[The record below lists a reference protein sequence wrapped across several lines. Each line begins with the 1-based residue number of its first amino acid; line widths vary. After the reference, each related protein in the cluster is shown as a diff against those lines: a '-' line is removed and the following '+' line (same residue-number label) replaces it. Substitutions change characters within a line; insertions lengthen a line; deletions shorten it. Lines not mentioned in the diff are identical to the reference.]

1 MTPSWDADD
10 QRTVAYFSELNGKF
24 GVDARA
30 LDWGSRES
38 QQLRFKVLSEV
49 RMPASASILDV
60 GCGQGDLYLW
70 LQREGRDVTYTG
82 IDLTPSMVA
91 SAQSRFPSVRFEC
104 GNLLDPAILAGETFD
119 VVIAS
124 GIFYYRQHSPEQ
136 YMSRMVSA
144 LFSRCRSSLAFNS
157 LSSWAT
163 NQSEGEFYAD
173 PAATVTCCR
182 ELTHQVVLRHDYHP
196 QDFTIFLYR

>member
-10 QRTVAYFSELNGKF
+10 QRTIAYFSELNGKY

-70 LQREGRDVTYTG
+70 LQREGRWAAGLEDS
-82 IDLTPSMVA
+82 PS
-91 SAQSRFPSVRFEC
+91 S
-104 GNLLDPAILAGETFD
+104 
-119 VVIAS
+119 
-124 GIFYYRQHSPEQ
+124 
-136 YMSRMVSA
+136 
-144 LFSRCRSSLAFNS
+144 
-157 LSSWAT
+157 
-163 NQSEGEFYAD
+163 
-173 PAATVTCCR
+173 
-182 ELTHQVVLRHDYHP
+182 
-196 QDFTIFLYR
+196 